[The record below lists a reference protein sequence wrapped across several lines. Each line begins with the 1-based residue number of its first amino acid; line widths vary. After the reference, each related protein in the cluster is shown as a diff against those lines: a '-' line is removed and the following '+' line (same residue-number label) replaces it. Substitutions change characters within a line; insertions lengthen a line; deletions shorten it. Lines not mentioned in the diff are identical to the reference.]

1 MKVTSRDLI
10 CGPLPALEDNRAEAE
25 ERESQLRRARELNA
39 DAVYRPGV
47 YEMMDWVASRLTKA
61 GSTVWA
67 FFFACDELERISVLD
82 AVESDWLT
90 TVSAYVV

>member
-67 FFFACDELERISVLD
+67 FFFACDELELISVLD